1 MVFRVLLINAV
12 LFQHPSNRA
21 RAWRKWGWDHIKVD
35 GTNESIP
42 GPVGRRGHTLN
53 LVAEDY
59 VVLFGGR
66 GPEKLVKHT
75 PRSMELEIKGGI
87 VEIKSY
93 QGRIIGGTEEDC
105 LRNAAEDGDL
115 RSEEELLLDCGRL
128 VQIGPMYNDI
138 WLYDLSCERWDDL
151 SCRYQGWK
159 EIFPNT
165 RYGGCKIFTDAISS
179 EMRCTSP
186 TERYGH
192 AAAVYG
198 TDISKGLLF
207 VYGGFSQFC
216 EDYCSDMWVW
226 YFEKEEWEQIPSREK
241 DRLEPTVNGER
252 TGVMREPGRRWKFAQ
267 IQTLTR
273 MYLFG
278 GYRLWHGFHR
288 SNALENHWENTGDFN
303 PFGGYLDDMWY
314 LNLERG
320 EWTRIRP
327 KRHCFPDPG
336 RTWAERNR
344 VSCEEAWPKGRA
356 AATLAVVKD
365 SIYMFGG
372 FNAHFPYP
380 HLLSFGSGFGT
391 AFLRQNIGPR
401 PFPTHG
407 YYLKDFWR
415 FNFTSGFWTELSPVG
430 ATPRGRMGAV
440 MVPAGDII
448 LLHGGYRSN
457 YQYESMWLFDVNK
470 GTWREKMDFVHALY
484 PENCTDDFGT
494 YGDGTPIGA
503 SHAMLWNE
511 HRLEDVADFSLA
523 PELPVT
529 LRNHTHVKAYTLE
542 NDGYNALPNLAGL
555 SVEAE
560 PTRFTET
567 DGLYGRA
574 MQRMRIPQ
582 PRRRA
587 PGWDGC
593 RDRVDGN
600 LDDRGPK
607 YNIMWDQPSQ
617 RSMHRGVWSN
627 KHSLFLIFGGTGYTE
642 WKRNPHRKRPRET
655 YETPLLHEDYGYKSG
670 ESLPSGVIS
679 DMWVWFRDACPANCS
694 YHGRCFYG
702 TCICD
707 EGYYGIDCS
716 NMSCPGD
723 FCYYDEQT
731 LEQNCVHCCSYNYV
745 HTDKDVY
752 IPDTRK
758 VACDHDHHGTSN
770 GICDG
775 FGSCQCRPPFM
786 GLDCS
791 ISKSPVSQNLYES
804 MTYRRVSLISE
815 FH

>member
-1 MVFRVLLINAV
+1 MPFAPLPPRRRPRHAALVPPLLLVVVLAMGAS
-12 LFQHPSNRA
+12 LFPRRA
-21 RAWRKWGWDHIKVD
+21 SAWREWGWDHVKQGAD
-35 GTNESIP
+35 SDAPIP

-53 LVAEDY
+53 LVADDI

-75 PRSMELEIKGGI
+75 PRSMELEIIGGT

-93 QGRIIGGTEEDC
+93 QGRIIGGTEEEC
-105 LRNAAEDGDL
+105 FQRAAEAGDM
-115 RSEEELLLDCGRL
+115 RPKQELLLDCGRL
-128 VQIGPMYNDI
+128 VRIGPMYNDI
-138 WLYDLSCERWDDL
+138 WVYDLSCKRWDDL
-151 SCRYQGWK
+151 SCRYRGWT
-159 EIFPNT
+159 EVFPNT
-165 RYGGCKIFTDAISS
+165 RYGGCKIYTDAISS

-198 TDISKGLLF
+198 DKIEDGLMF

-226 YFEKEEWEQIPSREK
+226 YFKEKRWEQIPSREK

-267 IQTLTR
+267 IQTATR
-273 MYLFG
+273 LYIFG

-288 SNALENHWENTGDFN
+288 SNALENHWANTGDFN
-303 PFGGYLDDMWY
+303 PRGGYLEDMWY

-320 EWTRIRP
+320 EWSQIKP

-336 RTWAERNR
+336 RAWAERSR
-344 VSCEEAWPKGRA
+344 VSCEELWPKGRA

-380 HLLSFGSGFGT
+380 HLLSYGSGFGT
-391 AFLRQNIGPR
+391 AFLRQNTGPR

-407 YYLKDFWR
+407 YYLDDFWK
-415 FNFTSGFWTELSPVG
+415 FNFTSGFWNELKPVG
-430 ATPRGRMGAV
+430 ASPRGRMGAV
-440 MVPAGDII
+440 MVPAGNII

-457 YQYESMWLFDVNK
+457 YQYESMWLFDVKK

-484 PENCTDDFGT
+484 SDNCTDDFGPKGGNP
-494 YGDGTPIGA
+494 YRAA
-503 SHAMLWNE
+503 SHWNLAPQ
-511 HRLEDVADFSLA
+511 HRLEDVADFA
-523 PELPVT
+523 NKPELPTT
-529 LRNHTHVKAYTLE
+529 LTDHVHIKAYSLATK
-542 NDGYNALPNLAGL
+542 GYNNLPNLTSL

-560 PTRFTET
+560 PTRNTVT
-567 DGLYGRA
+567 DGAFGRSSA
-574 MQRMRIPQ
+574 RIRIPQ

-593 RDRVDGN
+593 RERLDGN

-607 YNIMWDQPSQ
+607 YNLMWDQPAQ
-617 RSMHRGVWSN
+617 RSMHRGVWSD
-627 KHSLFLIFGGTGYTE
+627 KHGLFLIFGGTGYSE
-642 WKRNPHRKRPRET
+642 WKRDPNRKRPRDT
-655 YETPLLHEDYGYKSG
+655 YETPLLPTDFGYKSG
-670 ESLPSGVIS
+670 ESLFSGVIS
-679 DMWVWFRDACPANCS
+679 DMWVWFRDVCPANCS
-694 YHGRCFYG
+694 YHGKCFYG
-702 TCICD
+702 TCLCD

-716 NMSCPGD
+716 NISCPGD
-723 FCYYDEQT
+723 FCYYDNQTMEQICT
-731 LEQNCVHCCSYNYV
+731 HCCSNNYV
-745 HTDKDVY
+745 HTDTDVY

-758 VACDHDHHGTSN
+758 VACDHDHPGTSN

-775 FGSCQCRPPFM
+775 
-786 GLDCS
+786 
-791 ISKSPVSQNLYES
+791 
-804 MTYRRVSLISE
+804 
-815 FH
+815 